1 MCGILGVSSLHFTRF
16 DLKNQISNIAHR
28 GPDDV
33 GVYYSNGNDVQ
44 LSQVRLSIIDISSAG
59 HQPMFDES
67 GNYMLVYNG
76 EIYNF
81 QDLKVYLEAKYGI
94 IPWKSSSDSEVI
106 IEGFAREKASF
117 FEKLNGIFAILIYD
131 IKEELLHVIRDPLGV
146 KPLYYSSQHGDVF
159 FCSEL
164 KGLLGFKNLKR
175 TVRYQSLSDQLSF
188 MYVPEPYTMYNEF
201 FKVER
206 GVHFTYRNGQKI
218 SETKM
223 FTDMRIEELHSDE
236 NELIELFQNTFSKA
250 IGRQI
255 ISDVPMSLF
264 LSGGLDS
271 SAVAYESIKQGARI
285 HSAYTISY
293 SKKDLQ
299 LDSQSED
306 LFYAEKVAKQL
317 NLDLKVIEAEP
328 DFMELLSDL
337 IPFMEDGISDPAA
350 INTYLICKRAR
361 EDGVK
366 VMLSGQ
372 GADEYL
378 CGYRRYMAEKY
389 LENMPAIV
397 NKILRSSNI
406 LMPNNLPGSL
416 NAFSRR
422 LKRLA
427 LSAGQ
432 EEGDRLKGYFMLGS
446 PAQIK
451 KLFVNAEKINPGID
465 LELFFAK
472 NQKMSNLNRLLAAD
486 QEFDLTALNLSYT
499 DKMSMMVGV
508 EARVPFLDLELVR
521 LMNSLPLNLKLK
533 GKTQKYILKK
543 SMEGKLPDEII
554 YRSKAGF
561 ALPIRSWFKQKN
573 TFIEYYFNRD
583 RIQNQGIYNADE
595 ITLLYKDQLYGKKDN
610 AYILFAIL
618 CQQIWLEKNI

>member
-1 MCGILGVSSLHFTRF
+1 MCGILGVSSLSSIRF
-16 DLKNQISNIAHR
+16 ELKDQISIISHR
-28 GPDDV
+28 GPDDA
-33 GVYYSNGNDVQ
+33 GVYYSKRNDAQ
-44 LSQVRLSIIDISSAG
+44 LSQVRLSIIDTSSAG
-59 HQPMFDES
+59 HQPMFDDS
-67 GNYMLVYNG
+67 GRYVMVYNG

-81 QDLKVYLEAKYGI
+81 RELRIYLESKYGVI
-94 IPWKSSSDSEVI
+94 HWKSSSDSEVI
-106 IEGFAREKASF
+106 IEGFARENASF

-131 IKEELLHVIRDPLGV
+131 ISEELLHVIRDPIGV
-146 KPLYYSSQHGDVF
+146 KPLYYSSQNGDIF

-175 TVRYQSLSDQLSF
+175 SVRYQSLSDQLSF

-201 FKVER
+201 FKIER

-218 SETKM
+218 SKTKM
-223 FTDMRIEELHSDE
+223 FSHLHSEELQFDE
-236 NELIELFQNTFSKA
+236 NEFKELFQNTFSKA
-250 IGRQI
+250 IERQTV
-255 ISDVPMSLF
+255 SDVPMSLF

-328 DFMELLSDL
+328 DFMNLLTDL

-350 INTYLICKRAR
+350 INTYLICKSAR

-389 LENMPAIV
+389 LENMPSIL
-397 NKILRSSNI
+397 NKILRASNI
-406 LMPNNLPGSL
+406 IIPNNLPGPL

-422 LKRLA
+422 FKRLTLA
-427 LSAGQ
+427 AGQ
-432 EEGDRLKGYFMLGS
+432 VEGDRLKGYFMWGS
-446 PAQIK
+446 PMQVK

-472 NQKMSNLNRLLAAD
+472 NQKMSNLNKLLAAD
-486 QEFDLTALNLSYT
+486 QEFDLLALNLAYS

-508 EARVPFLDLELVR
+508 EARVPFLDFDLVR
-521 LMNSLPLNLKLK
+521 LMNSIPLNLKLK
-533 GKTQKYILKK
+533 GSTQKYILKK
-543 SMEGKLPDEII
+543 SMEGKLPNEII

-573 TFIEYYFNRD
+573 TFVEYYFNRE
-583 RIQNQGIYNADE
+583 RIKQQGIFNPDE
-595 ITLLYKDQLYGKKDN
+595 INLLYNEQLYGGKDN
-610 AYILFAIL
+610 SYILFSIL
-618 CQQIWLEKNI
+618 CQQIWLEKNL